1 MMPFFVGR
9 RDELRHLKDAL
20 STARAGEGCAILVSG
35 EPGIGK
41 TSLAEELAKAAAWM
55 GVPAVWGPSIE
66 AEGAPPFWP
75 WRQAL
80 RALPELDRHAD
91 LPDLAQP
98 GIARFPIFEAVATA
112 LREAAMPGGLL
123 IVLDD
128 LHWADAGSLRLL
140 QVIASELPGSR
151 ILLLGTYRP
160 PLPNERSLLATELP
174 ALLRERA
181 VSRLALEG
189 LGADDTESLLLQL
202 LGPSPEPEL
211 VHRVRDQSDGNPLYL
226 VEVSESLREGG
237 SRLRLSPSLRDITR
251 RRLDGAS
258 TAALETLRSAAVLGR
273 EFSLDLLAAITGR
286 PPSDLLESLEEA
298 MSSRLVQAL
307 NSTTHR
313 FSHGLL
319 REVLYDDL
327 PVAERA
333 RRHLLA
339 ADAIA
344 ALAPARR
351 DALLHAWSHH
361 LRQSLPFGDQHRALE
376 VTLRAA
382 SAAERQLAFEQA
394 ADGYAAAAALA
405 SSTSG
410 SESRGRILLSRA
422 RCLYRAGAIA
432 ASWQASQEVVAAA
445 RTIGDARLLAE
456 AALVVRGI
464 GDPAICVPLFKLC
477 QVALDALAGS
487 DPVLEARLLGQMG
500 VAGLQAHVGL
510 AEAGLAD
517 RATNAAFRTGDSDAR
532 FLALQAKEMELAGP
546 IGLAERLELGD
557 EALSLAEETRDP
569 AIAVWARSWRL
580 TAYWELGRRAD
591 LDRELAALGGAAEQA
606 QEPLGLWRFQ
616 MAQASVAVMDGRYQ
630 VALELADRALA
641 IGRRGG
647 HGDADLIAMILR
659 TQVAMRTGAG
669 GVDEAV
675 LSSAAAGPA
684 SVRLWGAAIL
694 ADVGRVDEARELWR
708 MSGVEVA
715 ALPRDSLWLQA
726 LDAMARVAAA
736 VADLEAAQTIFEAI
750 APFANRQSI
759 AGPVGGYMG
768 PIALNVGRL
777 ASLLE
782 RWDDAEAFLRQA
794 LASSA
799 AVGSPPYD
807 AIARWELARLLRRRS
822 RRKDRSEASAL
833 LEQALATAKR
843 LGMRP
848 LEEWA
853 AADLHELQHPDAR
866 YTPLSTREIEV
877 ARLVAKGMTNR
888 AMAQRLHISE
898 RTAENHVK
906 NAMDKLGLNSRAQIA
921 VWIVEQSTN

>member
-1 MMPFFVGR
+1 
-9 RDELRHLKDAL
+9 
-20 STARAGEGCAILVSG
+20 
-35 EPGIGK
+35 
-41 TSLAEELAKAAAWM
+41 
-55 GVPAVWGPSIE
+55 
-66 AEGAPPFWP
+66 
-75 WRQAL
+75 
-80 RALPELDRHAD
+80 
-91 LPDLAQP
+91 
-98 GIARFPIFEAVATA
+98 
-112 LREAAMPGGLL
+112 MPGGLL

-160 PLPNERSLLATELP
+160 PLPDERSLLAGDLP
-174 ALLRERA
+174 ALLRERV
-181 VSRLALEG
+181 VSRLTLEG

-211 VHRVRDQSDGNPLYL
+211 VHRVRDQSDGNPLYV
-226 VEVSESLREGG
+226 VELAESLREGG
-237 SRLRLSPSLRDITR
+237 SRLRLSLSLRDITR

-258 TAALETLRSAAVLGR
+258 PAALETLRSAAVLGR
-273 EFSLDLLAAITGR
+273 EFPLDLLAAITGKT
-286 PPSDLLESLEEA
+286 PSDLLDSLGEA

-344 ALAPARR
+344 TLAPARR
-351 DALLHAWSHH
+351 DALLYAWSHH
-361 LRQSLPFGDQHRALE
+361 LRQALPLGDQHRALE

-382 SAAERQLAFEQA
+382 SAAERQLAYEQA
-394 ADGYAAAAALA
+394 AEGYAEAAALA
-405 SSTSG
+405 SSASG

-432 ASWQASQEVVAAA
+432 ASWQASQEVAAAA
-445 RTIGDARLLAE
+445 RTIGDVRLLAE

-477 QVALDALAGS
+477 QFAMDALAGS

-500 VAGLQAHVGL
+500 VAGHQAHVGL

-546 IGLAERLELGD
+546 TGLAERLELGD

-591 LDRELAALGGAAEQA
+591 LDRELAALGSAAEQA
-606 QEPLGLWRFQ
+606 REPLGLWRFQ

-630 VALELADRALA
+630 DALDHTDRALA
-641 IGRRGG
+641 IGRRGR
-647 HGDADLIAMILR
+647 HGDAELIAMILR

-669 GVDEAV
+669 GVDEAI

-684 SVRLWGAAIL
+684 SARLWGAAIL

-715 ALPRDSLWLQA
+715 SLPRDSLWLQA

-736 VADLEAAQTIFEAI
+736 VADLEAAPMILEAV
-750 APFANRQSI
+750 APFANRHAI

-768 PIALNVGRL
+768 PVALNAGRL
-777 ASLLE
+777 ASVLE
-782 RWDDAEAFLRQA
+782 RWDDAEADRLFAMNVELDEPLVSRLAAIERLRAAHGSLRADPSEPPTSDSPAHLEWWMRGERGRVKLEILLDPERPPRVQA
-794 LASSA
+794 FKLTSVPEPPAGLA
-799 AVGSPPYD
+799 
-807 AIARWELARLLRRRS
+807 AIAARLAGLLGEPGPAWP
-822 RRKDRSEASAL
+822 DDLPLAASADRKAIEREL
-833 LEQALATAKR
+833 RAAEARFGPVVLGPSIAGDGEKTGAWRLKGERGEVELRLELE
-843 LGMRP
+843 RP
-848 LEEWA
+848 GGA
-853 AADLHELQHPDAR
+853 IVGAR
-866 YTPLSTREIEV
+866 FIP
-877 ARLVAKGMTNR
+877 
-888 AMAQRLHISE
+888 
-898 RTAENHVK
+898 RTMSGPE
-906 NAMDKLGLNSRAQIA
+906 DPP
-921 VWIVEQSTN
+921 